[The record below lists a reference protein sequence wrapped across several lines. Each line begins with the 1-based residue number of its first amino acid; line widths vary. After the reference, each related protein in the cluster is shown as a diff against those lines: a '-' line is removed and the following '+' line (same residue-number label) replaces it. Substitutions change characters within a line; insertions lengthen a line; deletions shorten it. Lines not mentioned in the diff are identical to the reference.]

1 MSLKTYIDLIE
12 AFAAEVGLDAQ
23 ALANTQEVVIDGLPI
38 GLSYEGNEEFGD
50 ILYFVE
56 VGAPQDA
63 RKAQVYETLLAAN
76 YLWAGTGG
84 ATLGVHQDTKQVI
97 LAGRCEVEGITAEG
111 LALLLDALAE
121 TAQFWKGY
129 VAGEQPAPEMN
140 LPPTFAMRV

>member
-56 VGAPQDA
+56 VGAPAEHRQA
-63 RKAQVYETLLAAN
+63 EVHQTLLKAN

-84 ATLGVHQDTKQVI
+84 ATLGVHPDTGQVI
-97 LAGRCEVEGITAEG
+97 LAGRCEVEGVTASG
-111 LALLLDALAE
+111 LALLLDALTD
-121 TAQFWKGY
+121 TARFWKGY
-129 VAGEQPAPEMN
+129 VADELPPPALAEQPA
-140 LPPTFAMRV
+140 FAIRG